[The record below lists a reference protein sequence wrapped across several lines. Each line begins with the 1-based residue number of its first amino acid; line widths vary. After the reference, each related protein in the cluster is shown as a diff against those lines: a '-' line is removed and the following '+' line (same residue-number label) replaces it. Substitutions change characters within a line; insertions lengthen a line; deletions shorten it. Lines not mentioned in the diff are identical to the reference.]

1 MINPKTIRKAD
12 PRLAA
17 IILQLYS
24 METFIFSMMV
34 NTAQNEDESKIKNLG
49 PYACVLRAILYG
61 NTSMKDTIAYRGV
74 LLTKQ

>member
-1 MINPKTIRKAD
+1 
-12 PRLAA
+12 
-17 IILQLYS
+17 

-34 NTAQNEDESKIKNLG
+34 NTAKNEDESKIKNLG

-61 NTSMKDTIAYRGV
+61 NTNMKDTIAYRGV